1 MITKKTFVAAMM
13 SLALLPNLSMAQF
26 PKLPSLGGG
35 SSSSSDSGGGGGGD
49 AAAQQDELV
58 KAYVDADKD
67 VLKAQAKMADALGLK
82 ARAAKLNAAG
92 DALSAG
98 ATKDSLKASET
109 EQSEAS
115 QEIQAKLK
123 EDNVKMDEAGKK
135 KFADAL
141 GNLGRGVSKYT
152 KLKSQIASFQSA
164 LTGGGAASALA
175 LASKLSVGKFIVTS
189 APNNLRNVSSTLGT
203 AVSFAK
209 SHDIP
214 VPADA
219 TAAI

>member
-1 MITKKTFVAAMM
+1 MNTKKTFIAAVMAV
-13 SLALLPNLSMAQF
+13 ALLPNLSVAQF

-35 SSSSSDSGGGGGGD
+35 SSSSGDSGGGD
-49 AAAQQDELV
+49 AVAQQDQLV
-58 KAYVDADKD
+58 KAYVEADKD
-67 VLKAQAKMADALGLK
+67 VLKAQAKMADAVGLK
-82 ARAAKLNAAG
+82 ERAAKLNAAG
-92 DALSAG
+92 DALGAG
-98 ATKDSLKASET
+98 ATKDSLQASET

-115 QEIQAKLK
+115 KEIQAKLK
-123 EDNVKMDEAGKK
+123 DGNLQMDEAGKK

-141 GNLGRGVSKYT
+141 GNLGRGVSKYA
-152 KLKSQIASFQSA
+152 KLKSNIAAFQSA
-164 LTGGGAASALA
+164 ITGGGAAGALA
-175 LASKLSVGKFIVTS
+175 AATKLGVGKFIVTS
-189 APNNLRNVSSTLGT
+189 APSNLRNVSSTLST